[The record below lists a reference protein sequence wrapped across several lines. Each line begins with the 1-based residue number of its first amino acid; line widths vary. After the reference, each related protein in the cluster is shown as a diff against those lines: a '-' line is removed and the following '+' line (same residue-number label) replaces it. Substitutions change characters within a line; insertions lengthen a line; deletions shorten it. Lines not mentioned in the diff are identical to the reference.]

1 MGCAG
6 GIDNGINT
14 VHLAY
19 IRSGAGHALFGS
31 RQWIPA
37 EQIDDPVIAIIIGLP
52 LEPAFATKGE
62 LAIDLLTGAY
72 ADGMRVDFVAGDEVY
87 GACPQLRT
95 FLEEHRQAY
104 VLRVRS
110 SFILTLG
117 GGTRLTCEQVVAKHL
132 KQKRRW
138 TIHSAG
144 DGSNGELTLKW
155 AAAKFGGAE
164 RAAQMFGRVTHVAE
178 EDGLALDFDHSIQ
191 ANTFDAHRLI
201 QLAGEQGKGEAAL
214 YALFRAHF
222 TDGLDV
228 GSREVLAGLA
238 DEIGVRAD
246 LDGED
251 GAAAVKEE
259 LSRARALGASSVP
272 LFLFEGQFAVSGA
285 QPEDTLLAALEEVA
299 ERTGQTPTAAKVDGD
314 ACENDGY
321 CAT

>member
-1 MGCAG
+1 MKVEIYSDVVCPWCYIGHTRFARAVERYRAKG
-6 GIDNGINT
+6 GE
-14 VHLAY
+14 VEVAFRPFQLA
-19 IRSGAGHALFGS
+19 
-31 RQWIPA
+31 PDA
-37 EQIDDPVIAIIIGLP
+37 E
-52 LEPAFATKGE
+52 
-62 LAIDLLTGAY
+62 
-72 ADGMRVDFVAGDEVY
+72 
-87 GACPQLRT
+87 
-95 FLEEHRQAY
+95 
-104 VLRVRS
+104 
-110 SFILTLG
+110 
-117 GGTRLTCEQVVAKHL
+117 
-132 KQKRRW
+132 
-138 TIHSAG
+138 
-144 DGSNGELTLKW
+144 SNGELTLKW

-164 RAAQMFGRVTHVAE
+164 RAAQMFGHVSEVAA

-201 QLAGEQGKGEAAL
+201 QLAGEQGKGEEAL

-259 LSRARALGASSVP
+259 LSRARSLGVSSVP

-299 ERTGQTPTAAKVDGD
+299 ERTGQSPAAGQVE
-314 ACENDGY
+314 AHAWPRLPER
-321 CAT
+321 